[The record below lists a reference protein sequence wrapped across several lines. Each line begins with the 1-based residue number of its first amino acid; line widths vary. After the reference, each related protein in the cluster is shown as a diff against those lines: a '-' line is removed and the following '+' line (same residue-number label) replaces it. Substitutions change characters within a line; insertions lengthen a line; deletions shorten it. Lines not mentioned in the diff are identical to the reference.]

1 MKFAPNCGPRITSS
15 SSASWARQND
25 AATIDITPHKIGTG
39 KIVFMSLLWNAGAG
53 RSTTLTFLRST
64 DFGCAFANGNARSVR
79 LDADLLDNRTPLRHL
94 GLQVGGKLGRRGW
107 GHFHAHFLELCSD
120 RGMRKRGNH
129 VLVHLGND
137 IRRRPGW
144 HE

>member
-1 MKFAPNCGPRITSS
+1 MKFAPNCGPRITLS

-25 AATIDITPHKIGTG
+25 AAKIDITPHKIGTG
-39 KIVFMSLLWNAGAG
+39 KIVFMSLLRN
-53 RSTTLTFLRST
+53 T
-64 DFGCAFANGNARSVR
+64 RSVR
-79 LDADLLDNRTPLRHL
+79 LDADLLDDRTPLRHL

-107 GHFHAHFLELCSD
+107 GHFHPHFLELCSG

-129 VLVHLGND
+129 VLVHLGYD

-144 HE
+144 HEQPVPA